1 MAVRRCRAGSRPGE
15 ARLLPFVEILIG
27 VESDHLLPSA
37 APGPDLPSEAGEL
50 LGAPEPLR
58 RRAFE
63 IRRQALPAGVR
74 GPPRGVH
81 RRVGP
86 PHPPARRTGHGR
98 PILPL
103 TLPDPPAHG

>member
-37 APGPDLPSEAGEL
+37 APGPDLPTEAGEL

-63 IRRQALPAGVR
+63 IRRQVLPAGGPR
-74 GPPRGVH
+74 PPRGGH
-81 RRVGP
+81 RRARVPFPRPGRAGP
-86 PHPPARRTGHGR
+86 WRPMTPP
-98 PILPL
+98 
-103 TLPDPPAHG
+103 

>member
-37 APGPDLPSEAGEL
+37 APGPDLPTEAGEL

-63 IRRQALPAGVR
+63 IRRQVLPAGAR
-74 GPPRGVH
+74 APPPRGH
-81 RRVGP
+81 RGAGGERANP
-86 PHPPARRTGHGR
+86 TPETHHTPKIH
-98 PILPL
+98 
-103 TLPDPPAHG
+103 

>member
-37 APGPDLPSEAGEL
+37 APGPDLPTEAGEL

-63 IRRQALPAGVR
+63 IRRQVLPAG
-74 GPPRGVH
+74 GPPPPPRAH
-81 RRVGP
+81 PRAGP
-86 PHPPARRTGHGR
+86 PHPPPRGGG
-98 PILPL
+98 PP
-103 TLPDPPAHG
+103 PPAHPP